1 MLLFSLSV
9 VSNSFQP
16 HGLAAH
22 QASLSFTISRNL
34 FKLTSIESA
43 IPSNHLVPCHSLLLL
58 PFIFPSIKVFSNE
71 LVLCI
76 TRPKYWS
83 FSISSSSEYSG
94 LIFFRIDWF
103 DLLAVQGTLKNL
115 LQHHNSKTSIL
126 WCSVFFIHP
135 YMTSHIHPYM
145 TSEKKKSL

>member
-1 MLLFSLSV
+1 MDCSMPGSPVLHYLREFAYFVPFELVMLSNHFILCDPLLFL
-9 VSNSFQP
+9 
-16 HGLAAH
+16 
-22 QASLSFTISRNL
+22 
-34 FKLTSIESA
+34 
-43 IPSNHLVPCHSLLLL
+43 PS
-58 PFIFPSIKVFSNE
+58 IFPSIKIFSNE
-71 LVLCI
+71 SALCI
-76 TRPKYWS
+76 WWPKYWS
-83 FSISSSSEYSG
+83 FGISPLNEYSG

-145 TSEKKKSL
+145 TSEKKNHFDCLDLCWQSAVSAF